1 MGRSRTD
8 DRAEPA
14 AGRTASRDVM
24 APARS
29 SRLTTDVRE
38 QQRRFGG
45 LSLASTFFGWLSATG
60 MATILVAL
68 LAAGGAALALT
79 DQHPAATGRQNAS
92 TISLA
97 AGLGLCLILFL
108 AYLAGGY
115 VAGRMARFDGIT
127 QGIGVWVMGVV
138 ITAALAAAGALFG
151 SEYNVLSRFDLPNI
165 PVDEGSLT
173 TGGIVTLIAALIVTL
188 IGAILG
194 GKLGE
199 AYHRRVDESGALAY

>member
-1 MGRSRTD
+1 MGHIVPVWDDAGRRRHRPRALQPERRGGITPSAPPSSDRTTGITKGRNKMGRSRTD
-8 DRAEPA
+8 DRAELA

-97 AGLGLCLILFL
+97 AGLG
-108 AYLAGGY
+108 
-115 VAGRMARFDGIT
+115 
-127 QGIGVWVMGVV
+127 
-138 ITAALAAAGALFG
+138 
-151 SEYNVLSRFDLPNI
+151 
-165 PVDEGSLT
+165 
-173 TGGIVTLIAALIVTL
+173 
-188 IGAILG
+188 
-194 GKLGE
+194 
-199 AYHRRVDESGALAY
+199 